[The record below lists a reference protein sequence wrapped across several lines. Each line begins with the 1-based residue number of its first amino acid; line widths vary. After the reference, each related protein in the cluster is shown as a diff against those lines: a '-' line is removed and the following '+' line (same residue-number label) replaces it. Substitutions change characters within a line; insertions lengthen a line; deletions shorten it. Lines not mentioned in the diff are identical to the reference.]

1 MNWLLGGAIVT
12 WMAAAIGSAG
22 EPFPAAASSQHLN
35 QFSSGTVR
43 SAYIRH
49 LFAGSV
55 VGSVSLVADAA
66 GGGCGT
72 TRIGEITVATLRN
85 APIVTLLAN
94 GSPVTLLLDTGAE
107 TTILTPAV
115 AQRIGAQPPR
125 VEFPRQMHGI
135 TGSLG
140 TSEVELRSLTAGKV
154 SIPWRRVRVASVNM
168 PSVFSGPLDGLLG
181 ADSLSTFDID
191 LDLPHHRMVF
201 YAKQSCP
208 GAAPV
213 WIEPYARIT
222 ARRSFSGHLVFP
234 VRLNG
239 REVDAFVD
247 TGAQLTVLSTRA
259 ALALGVTETALARDR
274 PTVTSGATAGQ
285 LSSHAHRFS
294 SLEIGGEIVR
304 DPEIVVADV
313 KLSDADLVLGIDFLI
328 SRRIWLSYG
337 SEQIFLSRRT

>member
-1 MNWLLGGAIVT
+1 MIPRISEAVALVFALTPSYRRARRVRDEERSSCPVSQRRSFMNWLLGGALVT
-12 WMAAAIGSAG
+12 CMAAAIGSAG
-22 EPFPAAASSQHLN
+22 EPFLAATSSQHLN
-35 QFSSGTVR
+35 QFSS
-43 SAYIRH
+43 AYIRH
-49 LFAGSV
+49 PLAGSV
-55 VGSVSLVADAA
+55 DGSVSLVADTA

-72 TRIGEITVATLRN
+72 SRIGEITVATLRN

-125 VEFPRQMHGI
+125 VEFPRQMRGI

-154 SIPWRRVRVASVNM
+154 PIPWRRVRVASVNM

-208 GAAPV
+208 GAAPA
-213 WIEPYARIT
+213 WIEPYARIP

-234 VRLNG
+234 VQLNG
-239 REVDAFVD
+239 RDVDAFVD
-247 TGAQLTVLSTRA
+247 TGAQLTVLSTQA

-274 PTVTSGATAGQ
+274 PTVTSGAAAGQ

-294 SLEIGGEIVR
+294 
-304 DPEIVVADV
+304 
-313 KLSDADLVLGIDFLI
+313 
-328 SRRIWLSYG
+328 
-337 SEQIFLSRRT
+337 

>member
-1 MNWLLGGAIVT
+1 MNPLLSGAIAT
-12 WMAAAIGSAG
+12 WMAAIGSAG
-22 EPFPAAASSQHLN
+22 EPLLAAAPSGHLD
-35 QFSSGTVR
+35 QFAPGTVR
-43 SAYIRH
+43 GASIQHSLGGSGDASA
-49 LFAGSV
+49 G
-55 VGSVSLVADAA
+55 LVADTA

-72 TRIGEITVATLRN
+72 SRIGETTVATLRN

-107 TTILTPAV
+107 TTILTPAA

-135 TGSLG
+135 TGSVG
-140 TSEVELRSLTAGKV
+140 TSEVELRSLTAGNV

-208 GAAPV
+208 AAAPA
-213 WIEPYARIT
+213 WTEPYARIA

-234 VRLNG
+234 ARLNG

-247 TGAQLTVLSTRA
+247 TGAQLTVLSTRV

-285 LSSHAHRFS
+285 LSSHAHQFS
-294 SLEIGGEIVR
+294 SLEIGGEILR
-304 DPEIVVADV
+304 NPEIVVVDV
-313 KLSDADLVLGIDFLI
+313 KLGDADLVLGIDFLI

-337 SEQIFLSRRT
+337 SVQIFLSRRG